1 MTEREAIVL
10 GAGPAGISAALALSD
25 LGIDVLVVDRESAI
39 ASRWRERYDRLRLN
53 TCRYLSHLPGRR
65 FAKRTPMFPS
75 RDQLIA
81 HLEHHVSASE
91 IDVLLDTAIERVD
104 RDRDGWALNAGSS
117 ALRSEHVVVA
127 TGHENHAR
135 MPKWSG
141 AGSFGGR
148 LLHSSEYRNPEPFTG
163 QAVLVVG
170 PGCSGMEIAHDL
182 ADGGAAKVWL
192 AVRTPPHI
200 SLREGPG
207 GLPGDVI
214 AVTLLHA
221 PVAFADRFERFGRR
235 MDLGDLSEFGLPV
248 PEEGLFARFHRE
260 GKVPA
265 IVDKEVIEAI
275 REGRIEVVRA
285 VANLDSSGVQLAD
298 GARIEP
304 DAVIC
309 ATGFRHGLEPLV
321 GHLGV
326 LDARGLPGAQ
336 GAEAAAPGLRFIGF
350 TTRPGVLGYAAR
362 QAKQAA
368 RAIRKELR
376 SGSGRSHQADRSA
389 GRVTRLGLSL
399 GRRRS

>member
-1 MTEREAIVL
+1 
-10 GAGPAGISAALALSD
+10 
-25 LGIDVLVVDRESAI
+25 
-39 ASRWRERYDRLRLN
+39 
-53 TCRYLSHLPGRR
+53 
-65 FAKRTPMFPS
+65 MFPS

-81 HLEHHVSASE
+81 HVEHHVSDSE
-91 IDVLLDTAIERVD
+91 IDVLLDTAVERVD
-104 RDRDGWALNAGSS
+104 RDAGGWALRAGS
-117 ALRSEHVVVA
+117 ATLRSAQVVVA
-127 TGHENHAR
+127 TGHEDHAR
-135 MPKWSG
+135 MPEWSG
-141 AGSFGGR
+141 AASFGGR
-148 LLHSSEYRNPEPFTG
+148 LLHSSEYRNPESFAG

-170 PGCSGMEIAHDL
+170 PGCSGMEIAYDL
-182 ADGGAAKVWL
+182 ADGGAVRVWL

-207 GLPGDVI
+207 GFPGDVI
-214 AVTLLHA
+214 AVTLLHT

-248 PEEGLFARFHRE
+248 PREGLFARFRRE

-275 REGRIEVVRA
+275 KEGRIEIVGA
-285 VANLDSSGVQLAD
+285 VANLDASGVQLAD

-309 ATGFRHGLEPLV
+309 ATGFRPGLEPLV

-326 LDARGLPGAQ
+326 LDDRGLPRSQ
-336 GAEAAAPGLRFIGF
+336 GAEAVSPGLRFIGF
-350 TTRPGVLGYAAR
+350 TTRPGVLGYAAK

-376 SGSGRSHQADRSA
+376 SGSGRWHQANASEPVNASA
-389 GRVTRLGLSL
+389 SSVE
-399 GRRRS
+399 